1 LCNASRLEA
10 SILSLFRSAFFPF
23 SFLMYI
29 RGQEGESVMDEE
41 SSHFSQLENC
51 VYFLDKFL
59 MLRQLLQLSKLVLY
73 VWIILW
79 EKDLNQRAVR
89 Q

>member
-1 LCNASRLEA
+1 
-10 SILSLFRSAFFPF
+10 
-23 SFLMYI
+23 MYI

-79 EKDLNQRAVR
+79 EKDLNHRAVR
-89 Q
+89 K